1 MVNALLSG
9 LNLLLHPFRRLS
21 DTERGEMPKAP
32 AGHYDWDIA
41 GNVVAW
47 DEAYD
52 RLLGGRPRDTSASQD
67 WWIGRIHPDDRDR
80 TVLGLCGALD
90 GAASRWTARY
100 RILGAG
106 GECIEVREQAD
117 IVRDAVGE
125 ATRLTGQMRV
135 VTRGARRNRYDTPA
149 VLTST

>member
-1 MVNALLSG
+1 
-9 LNLLLHPFRRLS
+9 
-21 DTERGEMPKAP
+21 MPRAP
-32 AGHYDWDIA
+32 VGHYDWDIA
-41 GNVVAW
+41 GNAVAW

-52 RLLGGRPRDTSASQD
+52 RLLGVRPRGTSTSQD

-90 GAASRWTARY
+90 RAASRWTARY

-106 GECIEVREQAD
+106 GEYVEVREQAD

-125 ATRLTGQMRV
+125 ATLLAGQMRV
-135 VTRGARRNRYDTPA
+135 VARGARGNRYRTPA
-149 VLTST
+149 VLTPS

>member
-41 GNVVAW
+41 GNAVAW

-90 GAASRWTARY
+90 GGGSGWTAQY

-106 GECIEVREQAD
+106 GEYVEVR
-117 IVRDAVGE
+117 
-125 ATRLTGQMRV
+125 
-135 VTRGARRNRYDTPA
+135 
-149 VLTST
+149 